1 MAARQEAAS
10 LNDGTGFAFITVRG
24 MCQVRSRD
32 RAGCQVPI
40 LRCQAHRGGG
50 QWWGSL
56 WYQCPGGRG
65 HGGRVGASGRRGA
78 PGYRWGV
85 RGSAG
90 PFAVGVV
97 AISQAVGGGRN
108 RGFGPLGRSGGHG
121 MDAVAAPVSAEP
133 GCWWAGADPVPLRGR
148 RGRGLRR
155 RHSRDLVESAESLIG
170 GYAGGHLASLTIVAG
185 ADQASLAQAAADA
198 AGAEEASVELENLRV
213 HHFIPLGT
221 TVYLDISE
229 GLDAY
234 SYDLVALSVA
244 TAFQQA
250 PLWAGA
256 GAGRLADCAGLDPA
270 LWTVG
275 PVWLYLGM
283 PDGNVRTRGAVRQR
297 VLGAHPRVISRL
309 GAEPD
314 HRCRVCG
321 HRPQPGGAE
330 FLRRLA

>member
-1 MAARQEAAS
+1 MAAIA
-10 LNDGTGFAFITVRG
+10 
-24 MCQVRSRD
+24 
-32 RAGCQVPI
+32 
-40 LRCQAHRGGG
+40 
-50 QWWGSL
+50 
-56 WYQCPGGRG
+56 
-65 HGGRVGASGRRGA
+65 
-78 PGYRWGV
+78 
-85 RGSAG
+85 GSALL
-90 PFAVGVV
+90 AVAGVMAWMLWPHPYPLSLV
-97 AISQAVGGGRN
+97 VGG
-108 RGFGPLGRSGGHG
+108 
-121 MDAVAAPVSAEP
+121 P
-133 GCWWAGADPVPLRGR
+133 GQIEYRFVDEGARAQEETL
-148 RGRGLRR
+148 
-155 RHSRDLVESAESLIG
+155 RDLVESAESLIG

-198 AGAEEASVELENLRV
+198 VGAEEASVELENLRV

-283 PDGNVRTRGAVRQR
+283 PDYVRTEAQFDSGYWERTHGSSPDVGRSQIIAAGYAGTDRSLEALSSYDAWLEAPEGQA
-297 VLGAHPRVISRL
+297 LYDLSYAGISLLTGRAGIRALFEYWQRL
-309 GAEPD
+309 GDGECLKPAFEHAFGISLDDFEDSFEGQRP
-314 HRCRVCG
+314 G
-321 HRPQPGGAE
+321 HSG
-330 FLRRLA
+330 